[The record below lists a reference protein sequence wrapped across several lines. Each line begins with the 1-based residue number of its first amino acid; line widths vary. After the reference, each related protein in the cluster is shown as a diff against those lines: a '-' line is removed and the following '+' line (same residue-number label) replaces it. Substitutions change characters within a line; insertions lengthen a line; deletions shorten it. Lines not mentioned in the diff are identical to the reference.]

1 MVAGVRAIQGN
12 FDIFVTSRDA
22 TTPFTFGPAIDIY
35 PIWLPDASRIIFS
48 SDRNGVFNLFEK
60 PTNMGTDERIVWES
74 PDNKFPQDTSPD
86 GRVLLYVNQDATTD
100 DDLWALPLEG
110 ERKPFSILQ
119 TAAAEDQAQ
128 FSPDGMWI
136 AYRSNE
142 SGRREIYVRPFPGPG
157 SQKRVSE
164 GGGIQPRWRSDG
176 KELFYIRSDNQL
188 IAVPIH
194 LSSETKTLE
203 AGKQTPLFEVRLGN
217 PHNAQF
223 GYDVAADGQ
232 SFIIDIAQ
240 GDPTL
245 LPLTIVQNWK
255 NALKK

>member
-1 MVAGVRAIQGN
+1 
-12 FDIFVTSRDA
+12 
-22 TTPFTFGPAIDIY
+22 
-35 PIWLPDASRIIFS
+35 
-48 SDRNGVFNLFEK
+48 VFNLFEK

-74 PDNKFPQDTSPD
+74 PDNKVPQDTSPD

-110 ERKPFSILQ
+110 ERQPFSILQ
-119 TAAAEDQAQ
+119 NAAAEDQAQ
-128 FSPDGMWI
+128 FSPDGKWI

-188 IAVPIH
+188 IAVPID
-194 LSSETKTLE
+194 LSAETKTLE

-217 PHNAQF
+217 PQNAQF

-232 SFIIDIAQ
+232 SFIIDSAQ
-240 GDPTL
+240 GDPTS
-245 LPLTIVQNWK
+245 LPLMIVQNWK